1 MKTSASGPALTFD
14 FADERSRPRR
24 LCFSHPVEVVEALS
38 VNEVRPALRRVE
50 EAAGRGLYAGGFIV
64 YEAAPAFDSS
74 LVVRAAAVSPSSLP
88 LLWFA
93 LFSAPD
99 AHGPVEDARARFSL
113 SEWSPSVDRPRYE
126 RSVAAVREA
135 VARGDTYQTNYTF
148 RLRAHFAGDAHAFYR
163 HLSARQRADY
173 CAFLDTGRHKILSA
187 SPELFFRLSGRHI
200 LTRPMK
206 GTARRGRTPEE
217 DAAQRR
223 WLEGSEKNRAENV
236 MIVDL
241 MRNDLGRVAETGSVR
256 ASDLCRVEAYPT
268 VFQMTSAVEATLRDG
283 ATLEDVVAALFPSG
297 SVTGAPKVS
306 TMRLIAALED
316 SPRGVYCGGV
326 GLIEPGGAATFNV
339 AIRTAVIDSETGA
352 AEYGTGGGITWDSSA
367 ADEYDEALAKAA
379 LLRDEGGSD

>member
-1 MKTSASGPALTFD
+1 MKSSVYDPTLVFD
-14 FADERSRPRR
+14 FADGRGRPRR
-24 LCFSHPVEVVEALS
+24 LCFSRPVEVVEARS
-38 VNEVRPALRRVE
+38 VGEVRPALRRVE
-50 EAAGRGLYAGGFIV
+50 EAACRGLYAGGFV
-64 YEAAPAFDSS
+64 AYEAAPAFDPS
-74 LVVRAAAVSPSSLP
+74 LVVRARGAAGALP

-99 AHGPVEDARARFSL
+99 AHGPVEDVRARFSV
-113 SEWSPSVDRPRYE
+113 SDWSPSVGRPAYE

-148 RLRAHFAGDAHAFYR
+148 RLRAHFAGDALAFYR

-200 LTRPMK
+200 FARPMK
-206 GTARRGRTPEE
+206 GTARRGRTPEA
-217 DAAQRR
+217 DAAQSR

-241 MRNDLGRVAETGSVR
+241 MRNDLGRVAETGTVR
-256 ASDLCRVEAYPT
+256 VSDLCRVEAYPT

-283 ATLEDVVAALFPSG
+283 ATLEDVLAALFPSG

-306 TMRLIAALED
+306 TMRLVAALEN
-316 SPRGVYCGGV
+316 SPRGVYCGSV
-326 GLIEPGGAATFNV
+326 GLIEPGGAAVFNV
-339 AIRTAVIDSETGA
+339 AIRTAVIDAGTGA
-352 AEYGTGGGITWDSSA
+352 AEYGVGGGITWDSA
-367 ADEYDEALAKAA
+367 AREEYDEALAKAA
-379 LLRDEGGSD
+379 LLKAVHGQ